1 MIHRLLSLI
10 GISSVIARLD
20 TLSPTDYLTLSVEC
34 KDTRIKIVT
43 QTLDPFSGVLYVQPS
58 NSIRRGHQGP
68 SHCRIEG
75 RGRHEVS
82 LEVGLGQ
89 CGWKR
94 DGSHVTLNVYMQ
106 YDPHVQQVI
115 DEQMMVECD
124 MASRTGKVVDMGV
137 LDTVRNV
144 ANIPISAIQSF
155 GQGSSWITDEDVE
168 EDLLIEDTDE
178 KMADTEL
185 NKLSEIAA
193 NDRFDGSR
201 ERRLNDETPVS
212 GWLDISQE
220 GGQIKDPL
228 EEGEVVRLSAKVKQ
242 TQLKDTVLTRCML
255 ATETGKLLELT
266 DEYGCSLDDNIV
278 TNFHSI
284 INEITEV
291 KETIAQFTVPTIAI
305 GKKIES
311 VKIRCNLLV
320 CQENCPIIK
329 CNRDNPPISVQ
340 DSIVLETQA
349 LFAKKQ
355 VMNVADEVNHE
366 IKSLLGA
373 EEHES
378 QLCLSP
384 TRLVLAFGVLI
395 IVIIASLLLSCYLW
409 MKARKRILPR
419 PPMPIQRVPY
429 IMPNRAR
436 PYIRVLT

>member
-1 MIHRLLSLI
+1 
-10 GISSVIARLD
+10 
-20 TLSPTDYLTLSVEC
+20 
-34 KDTRIKIVT
+34 
-43 QTLDPFSGVLYVQPS
+43 
-58 NSIRRGHQGP
+58 
-68 SHCRIEG
+68 
-75 RGRHEVS
+75 
-82 LEVGLGQ
+82 
-89 CGWKR
+89 
-94 DGSHVTLNVYMQ
+94 
-106 YDPHVQQVI
+106 
-115 DEQMMVECD
+115 
-124 MASRTGKVVDMGV
+124 
-137 LDTVRNV
+137 
-144 ANIPISAIQSF
+144 
-155 GQGSSWITDEDVE
+155 
-168 EDLLIEDTDE
+168 
-178 KMADTEL
+178 MADTEL

-193 NDRFDGSR
+193 NNRFDGSR

-373 EEHES
+373 KEHES